1 MKIIKPLV
9 SICALSAAALAV
21 GCGAEDVGSS
31 TQETNGL
38 HAIFEAV
45 ASGDGTTR
53 VEAQLRVGGPNG
65 TYLFLDG
72 GDRLVAS
79 ADGEEVDMGENS
91 SGDRHWFLSRFE
103 TDADNTEFQIQFLRG
118 DEDKADA
125 TESIVTIP
133 KPFSMGIEGIDDE
146 GDPIER
152 GQDITVT
159 WSNTDGGTILIDV
172 SGSCIWD
179 FDDEVDDSGEYT
191 IASEDIRVQSLDEG
205 EDCDVEITLERN
217 RKGSVDPGYDGGEFW
232 ARQRRAFVFTS
243 TPAPGEGEGG
253 DGDGMGGSN

>member
-1 MKIIKPLV
+1 MKTIKPLV
-9 SICALSAAALAV
+9 SIFALTTAALAV

-38 HAIFEAV
+38 HAIFEAT
-45 ASGDGTTR
+45 ASGDGTTL

-79 ADGEEVDMGENS
+79 ADGDEVDMGENS

-103 TDADNTEFQIQFLRG
+103 TDADDTEFRIQFLRG
-118 DEDKADA
+118 DDDKEDA
-125 TESIVTIP
+125 TESVVTIP

-146 GDPIER
+146 GDPVER
-152 GQDITVT
+152 GQDVTVT
-159 WSNTDGGTILIDV
+159 WSNTDGGTILWEI

-179 FDDEVDDSGEYT
+179 ESGEVDDSGEFT
-191 IASEDIRVQSLDEG
+191 IPAEDVRVQSLDAG
-205 EDCDVEITLERN
+205 ESCEVEVTLERN
-217 RKGSVDPGYDGGEFW
+217 RKGSVDPNYDGGEFW
-232 ARQRRAFVFTS
+232 ARQRRGFMFTS
-243 TPAPGEGEGG
+243 TPAPGEDDGAGGEGG
-253 DGDGMGGSN
+253 ADN